1 MLRLLGG
8 GDIVNSVRSRE
19 LGIAPGGMI
28 KQNIRQDHYDS
39 DKWLKDLVFPISVQ
53 LLNSASYKC
62 VTGESP
68 LPCPI
73 DAKAYADAGLPFFD
87 LFEEEDSGVARADAF
102 ATSKSVHEMQMA
114 RGELKAEDTPVRP

>member
-1 MLRLLGG
+1 
-8 GDIVNSVRSRE
+8 
-19 LGIAPGGMI
+19 MI

-68 LPCPI
+68 PPCPI
-73 DAKAYADAGLPFFD
+73 DAKAYADAGLPSVPE
-87 LFEEEDSGVARADAF
+87 LSSSLASETRSGRMAKSSPQTTLMESWTLLVHVVHFE
-102 ATSKSVHEMQMA
+102 
-114 RGELKAEDTPVRP
+114 P